1 MLAEIKGSY
10 ALGIMFRD
18 FPDRI
23 FAVRKDSPLIV
34 GKGEHENFIASDV
47 PAIMQYTRDYYLLDT
62 NDIAV
67 LTKENIEFFNI
78 HKERL
83 EKKLN
88 TADWDVDAAEKG
100 GYEHFMLKEINEQ
113 Q

>member
-1 MLAEIKGSY
+1 
-10 ALGIMFRD
+10 
-18 FPDRI
+18 
-23 FAVRKDSPLIV
+23 
-34 GKGEHENFIASDV
+34 
-47 PAIMQYTRDYYLLDT
+47 MQYTRDYYLLDT

-113 Q
+113 PTAVKTTITPRITDSMPDFSAEGFDAAKLSS